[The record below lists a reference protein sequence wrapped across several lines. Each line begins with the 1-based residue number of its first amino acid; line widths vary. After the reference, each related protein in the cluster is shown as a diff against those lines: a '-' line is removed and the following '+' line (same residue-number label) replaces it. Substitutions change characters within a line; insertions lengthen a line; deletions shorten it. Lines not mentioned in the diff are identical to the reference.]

1 MSIADSVAKLIGR
14 QAETILDF
22 LTKPMGVYEF
32 RDRLVKNL
40 REFLIEVASGRPY
53 LGSAIY
59 SSKKITR
66 E

>member
-1 MSIADSVAKLIGR
+1 MTIADSVAKLISK
-14 QAETILDF
+14 QVETVVDF

-32 RDRLVKNL
+32 RDALVKNF

-53 LGSAIY
+53 LGMTSRA
-59 SSKKITR
+59 KITR